1 MTGLAGPPAASL
13 ASMTDAA
20 QRPSPDQPASRPAPD
35 PIPLGIA
42 PRPALGADLEARIR
56 ATLTDELGGQALG
69 LDRAP
74 ITAELDGADITSAV
88 VDLSGVVVSLP
99 QPAPQ
104 GHHNAQPGYAAHPG
118 HPGQAAPERKG
129 WHPEIVAREP
139 GTLHHLRVD
148 AHQLVAVDLPVDITA
163 EVTNLRFDWV
173 DGADGRVGLQPVEPD
188 ADHPVSGHARVAVD
202 KAGLVATARGVLTV
216 VLQQQGITLTAL
228 DLDLV
233 SQGPRAATL
242 RVDAAIKKGVFLS
255 ARVQATA
262 SVSIDENM
270 VLAVRDVQLGS
281 SNPLVAALLGTI
293 RGKVEAATSRDIDL
307 AEKLPDGVRLADVRL
322 DAGQQLVVSAR
333 LA

>member
-1 MTGLAGPPAASL
+1 
-13 ASMTDAA
+13 MTDAA
-20 QRPSPDQPASRPAPD
+20 QRPSPDQPADQPASRPAPD
-35 PIPLGIA
+35 PIPLGTA
-42 PRPALGADLEARIR
+42 PRPALGVDLEARIR
-56 ATLTDELGGQALG
+56 ATLTEELGGQALG

-99 QPAPQ
+99 QA
-104 GHHNAQPGYAAHPG
+104 AQPAHPG
-118 HPGQAAPERKG
+118 HATYPGRHGHPGQTAPERKG

-139 GTLHHLRVD
+139 GTLHHLRID

-202 KAGLVATARGVLTV
+202 KAGLVATARGVLAV

-262 SVSIDENM
+262 SVSVDENM

-281 SNPLVAALLGTI
+281 SNPLVAALLGTV
-293 RGKVEAATSRDIDL
+293 RGKVEAAAGRDIDL

-322 DAGQQLVVSAR
+322 DAGEQLVISAR

>member
-1 MTGLAGPPAASL
+1 
-13 ASMTDAA
+13 MTDAA
-20 QRPSPDQPASRPAPD
+20 QRPSPDQPADQPTSRPAPD
-35 PIPLGIA
+35 PIPLGTA
-42 PRPALGADLEARIR
+42 PRPALGVDLEARIR
-56 ATLTDELGGQALG
+56 ATLTEELGGQALG

-88 VDLSGVVVSLP
+88 IDLSGVVVSLP
-99 QPAPQ
+99 QA
-104 GHHNAQPGYAAHPG
+104 AQPGH
-118 HPGQAAPERKG
+118 HPGQATPDTKG

-173 DGADGRVGLQPVEPD
+173 DGADGRVGIQPVEPD

-202 KAGLVATARGVLTV
+202 KAGLVMTARGVLAV

-270 VLAVRDVQLGS
+270 VLAVRGVQLGS
-281 SNPLVAALLGTI
+281 SNPLVAALLGTV

-322 DAGQQLVVSAR
+322 DVGQELVVSAR